1 MQPNITKSAFRN
13 FHFVGLL
20 LSVRFILSAQKFQFL
35 VSLALF
41 ISVLLIFVLYRMSV
55 HYRDNQCHGTIK
67 YGQAFRY
74 IFLIYLF
81 GSIVSS
87 IVMVIYTS
95 LIDTHYLTNTL
106 DVLMKLYDSY
116 KFPVD
121 DKTYAVLQTIYKPV
135 PFGMINVFFSMIA
148 GAFWGLIL
156 AAFVKREK
164 SIFE

>member
-1 MQPNITKSAFRN
+1 
-13 FHFVGLL
+13 
-20 LSVRFILSAQKFQFL
+20 
-35 VSLALF
+35 
-41 ISVLLIFVLYRMSV
+41 
-55 HYRDNQCHGTIK
+55 
-67 YGQAFRY
+67 
-74 IFLIYLF
+74 
-81 GSIVSS
+81 
-87 IVMVIYTS
+87 MVIYTS